1 MNLLSNVLWLILTMA
16 MLAWLQIRLHREVQ
30 LFFLL
35 LTRNPK
41 LAILLFSLVFLPGV
55 FLHELS
61 HYLAAKLLR
70 VRTGRISILPRD
82 KGDGTLQLGFVEIS
96 ATDPI
101 RESLIGAAPLLAG
114 SVFVSVAGISY
125 LKLDTIWAALVQ
137 QGLGEGISELFA
149 LFNQP
154 DVWLWLYL
162 ALAVSSTMFPSSSD
176 RRPMTKLLIG
186 LVLLLTVVLLFGAGV
201 WLLNL
206 VGPGVTRTLGAASV
220 IFGVSAGL
228 HLMLLIPLAL
238 IRRLLVDLIGVKVST
253 V

>member
-35 LTRNPK
+35 ITRNPK

-70 VRTGRISILPRD
+70 VRTGRFSILPRD

-125 LKLDTIWAALVQ
+125 LKLDAIWAALVQ

-186 LVLLLTVVLLFGAGV
+186 LVLLLAVVVLFGAGV

-253 V
+253 A

>member
-1 MNLLSNVLWLILTMA
+1 MELLNNLLWLILTMA
-16 MLAWLQIRLHREVQ
+16 MLAWLQMRLHREVQ

-35 LTRNPK
+35 VTRNPK

-61 HYLAAKLLR
+61 HFIAAKLLR
-70 VRTGRISILPRD
+70 VRTGRFSVFPRD
-82 KGDGTLQLGFVEIS
+82 QGDGTLQLGFVEIS

-114 SVFVSVAGISY
+114 SVFVSFAGISY
-125 LKLDTIWAALVQ
+125 LGLDAIWAALVQ
-137 QGLGEGISELFA
+137 QGLGDGISALFA
-149 LFNQP
+149 LFKQP

-162 ALAVSSTMFPSSSD
+162 AMAVSSTMFPSHSD

-186 LVLLLTVVLLFGAGV
+186 LLLLLAVLILFGAGV

-206 VGPGVTRTLGAASV
+206 VGPGISRLLGAASV
-220 IFGVSAGL
+220 VFGVSTGL
-228 HLMLLIPLAL
+228 HLLLLLPLAL
-238 IRRLLVDLIGVKVST
+238 IRRLFVDLIGVKIRT
-253 V
+253 A

>member
-1 MNLLSNVLWLILTMA
+1 MNLLNNVLWLILTMA
-16 MLAWLQIRLHREVQ
+16 LLAWLQMRLHREVQ

-35 LTRNPK
+35 ITRHPK

-70 VRTGRISILPRD
+70 VRTGRFSVLPRD

-101 RESLIGAAPLLAG
+101 RESFIGAAPLLAG
-114 SVFVSVAGISY
+114 SVFVSFAGISY
-125 LKLDTIWAALVQ
+125 LELDAIWVALVQ
-137 QGLGEGISELFA
+137 QGLGEGINELFA
-149 LFNQP
+149 LFKQP

-186 LVLLLTVVLLFGAGV
+186 LVLLFGVVLLFGAGV

-206 VGPGVTRTLGAASV
+206 VGPGISRIVGAASV
-220 IFGVSAGL
+220 VFGVSVGL
-228 HLMLLIPLAL
+228 HLLLLFPLAL
-238 IRRLLVDLIGVKVST
+238 IRRLLVELSGVKIRAA
-253 V
+253 